1 MNNRL
6 GTMWNEFVSGLANFA
21 YTRPKWTDM
30 CGSGALYEKTNFEIG
45 IYSKKK
51 KMKQDSLLGKGQLG
65 QHSYSTLEGRLMI
78 IESQ

>member
-1 MNNRL
+1 MRKRTL
-6 GTMWNEFVSGLANFA
+6 KSES
-21 YTRPKWTDM
+21 
-30 CGSGALYEKTNFEIG
+30 IQ
-45 IYSKKK
+45 KKK